1 MRLKKL
7 NFLIVLL
14 SIIAITNISI
24 IVSAND
30 AWSLMASDRDHDG
43 ILDDLDECPLVSE
56 NYNKFED
63 SDGCPDSVFDEN
75 TKFEFPD
82 TDGDGF
88 EDRVDN
94 CVNLPETFNDYLDH
108 DGCPER
114 VPNDLK
120 PESDSDSD
128 SIPDSIDACPMEKE
142 TINEFKDAD
151 GCPDLLTPTSKISNE
166 RITDENHCFGGK
178 VSVIRFNYQES
189 ICILPDTAKRWE
201 ELGIAKI
208 VFPSS
213 LEQISELEEI
223 DTITTIDE
231 NLPPIPP
238 PSEIPPLEN
247 NIPEISR
254 ATVLETKTTIIGQD
268 IFYPEGTPL
277 ITSSIV
283 TIPVGSE
290 TGNHIHEYPLFAFVL
305 KGEVT
310 VDYQSEGSKIYV
322 EGDAI
327 MEAINF
333 THNGK
338 NTGDE
343 PTEILV
349 VTIGEE

>member
-7 NFLIVLL
+7 NFLIVLF
-14 SIIAITNISI
+14 SIIVITNISI
-24 IVSAND
+24 VISAND

-43 ILDDLDECPLVSE
+43 ILDDLDECPFVSE

-63 SDGCPDSVFDEN
+63 TDGCPDNVVEEK

-94 CVNLPETFNDYLDH
+94 CVNLPETFNDYLDY

-114 VPNDLK
+114 LPNDLK
-120 PESDSDSD
+120 TEIDSDSD

-151 GCPDLLTPTSKISNE
+151 GCPDLLTTPSKISTE
-166 RITDENHCFGGK
+166 RITDENQCLGGK
-178 VSVIRFNYQES
+178 VSVIRFNSQET

-201 ELGIAKI
+201 DLGIAKI
-208 VFPSS
+208 IFPAS
-213 LEQISELEEI
+213 LEKTSELEKM
-223 DTITTIDE
+223 DDMPTPDE
-231 NLPPIPP
+231 DLPPISS
-238 PSEIPPLEN
+238 PSEIPPLSKESSK
-247 NIPEISR
+247 ISST
-254 ATVLETKTTIIGQD
+254 TVLETNSTIIGQD
-268 IFYPEGTPL
+268 ISYPEGSPL
-277 ITSSIV
+277 ITSTIV

-310 VDYQSEGSKIYV
+310 VDYQSEGSKIYN

-349 VTIGEE
+349 VTLGEE